1 MRHLFGF
8 LCVCALSVMPLVG
21 CGDETE
27 FECQT
32 RDDCE
37 DDGNECTVESC
48 HYATHACER
57 GISPNGKEC
66 DFDGLAGVCIEGVCE
81 EDLCAGVVCNDG
93 DLCTYDRCDYM
104 DGTCHFN
111 AKCLTDVNECTEDG
125 CNPAD
130 GSCVF
135 TPVPDG
141 RSCCPSLLGCFFS
154 WEYGRC
160 EDGVCVVTG
169 L

>member
-48 HYATHACER
+48 HYAPHACER
-57 GISPNGKEC
+57 GISPNEKEC
-66 DFDGLAGVCIEGVCE
+66 DFDGLSGVCIEGVCE

-93 DLCTYDRCDYM
+93 DL
-104 DGTCHFN
+104 
-111 AKCLTDVNECTEDG
+111 
-125 CNPAD
+125 
-130 GSCVF
+130 
-135 TPVPDG
+135 PVPDG
-141 RSCCPSLLGCFFS
+141 RSCCPSLWGCFFS